1 MSNLYKLVRLA
12 TLIIV
17 WTLTAGAALIALV
30 CMIQVVGLLVLAAIA
45 GILGLRVLGRLMGAD
60 QPRAEK
66 VVRLLR
72 MKSLRE

>member
-1 MSNLYKLVRLA
+1 MSNLSKLIRLA

-45 GILGLRVLGRLMGAD
+45 GILGLRVLRRFTETGR
-60 QPRAEK
+60 PITVK

-72 MKSLRE
+72 LKLRRD